1 MEDKNKPIVFLVHGY
16 NGSPKIFG
24 YFKETFEKSGHRVVM
39 PSFPVQ
45 TDITIDRYFEVF
57 DEFRNKLGDN
67 TIAIG
72 HSIGNIMLLKY
83 LAKNNIAIRGY
94 VSLAGFSE
102 PFVNEGRDDLNG
114 VIAPLCL
121 TDEEI
126 AKVPSLIGQAV
137 SIYSDGDHIVPFDV
151 LKKYP
156 TVIGA
161 RPLFIPGIGHM
172 GKKRGLEQLPEV
184 VDIVNDFLK
193 TTK

>member
-1 MEDKNKPIVFLVHGY
+1 MEDKNKPIIFLVHGY
-16 NGSPKIFG
+16 NGSPKIFE
-24 YFKETFEKSGHRVVM
+24 YFKETFEKSGYRVVM
-39 PSFPVQ
+39 PSFPIR
-45 TDITIDRYFEVF
+45 TDITIDKYFEIF
-57 DEFRNKLGDN
+57 DEFRNKLGKN

-94 VSLAGFSE
+94 VSLAGFGE

-114 VIAPLCL
+114 VIAPLRL

-126 AKVPSLIGQAV
+126 AKAPNLIGQAV
-137 SIYSDGDHIVPFDV
+137 SIYSDDDHIVPFDV

-161 RPLFIPGIGHM
+161 KDHFIPGIGHM
-172 GKKRGLEQLPEV
+172 GKKSGLEQLPEV
-184 VDIVNDFLK
+184 VDIVNDLLK